1 MNLTLHLK
9 KEGLSLGL
17 THRGQGSEAVIQPLH
32 PSGDAGPI
40 EVVSRPKIDSLI
52 VVAEGCAVGKEGV
65 EAQIP
70 VQPAEES
77 GALLPG
83 ERPAG
88 GKKSAAYPLDKA
100 RIVGPGDRLG
110 LLIVRQVGEGVG
122 CFVKGD
128 PALALPE
135 EDCKLPPGDGR
146 IGGIGGDGR
155 KPQEQQDQGQSGSF
169 HGNTLPTEFSEGR
182 VSLFSGKIWRKW
194 EEPDFAKEFPKNG
207 IYCL

>member
-1 MNLTLHLK
+1 MIDSREQIYNCAGTKNRSFPQGKERFFVLSAMDLTLHLK

-83 ERPAG
+83 ERLAG

-110 LLIVRQVGEGVG
+110 
-122 CFVKGD
+122 D
-128 PALALPE
+128 
-135 EDCKLPPGDGR
+135 
-146 IGGIGGDGR
+146 R
-155 KPQEQQDQGQSGSF
+155 KS
-169 HGNTLPTEFSEGR
+169 
-182 VSLFSGKIWRKW
+182 VV
-194 EEPDFAKEFPKNG
+194 
-207 IYCL
+207 